1 MYCWWHQYYLLL
13 LKSIPGDSLK
23 DMTFQSKRAWRLQEF
38 AAHGGN
44 VNCLALGPKK
54 ARLMA
59 TGGEDR
65 KVS

>member
-1 MYCWWHQYYLLL
+1 
-13 LKSIPGDSLK
+13 
-23 DMTFQSKRAWRLQEF
+23 MTFQSKRAWRLQEF

-65 KVS
+65 KVSYCLAFALQVIIE